1 MNLTLDENVGKLI
14 NDRVKSGQYASAEDV
29 VVAALHSL
37 DNDETFGDFAPGE
50 LDALLA
56 EGEASGPPLDGTAV
70 LEELSGLRYKSREE
84 VLALRNKC
92 EAEIL
97 AFRKSTAK

>member
-29 VVAALHSL
+29 VIAALHSL

-50 LDALLA
+50 LDALIA
-56 EGEASGPPLDGTAV
+56 EGEASGFLDGLAV
-70 LEELSGLRYKSREE
+70 LEELSGLRHKSREE
-84 VLALRNKC
+84 VLALRNKY
-92 EAEIL
+92 EQEIL
-97 AFRKSTAK
+97 AFRKSTAG